1 MERLSKIVFVLILLL
16 CFVSLADADITITP
30 ASPDVSNCYP
40 FGGTDNEP
48 GWPPYAGFV
57 YQNVPAFDLQPGDII
72 AFDLG
77 DQNDTDIQ
85 LEIAMAPAIG
95 NGALNESGSFTTIV
109 SNTQIPQNPRG
120 DNIIGNYELRFT
132 VEHPFSFPGGG
143 LLIRFSNPGGAYAT
157 DTICDQVLVN
167 ADSTDSSG
175 YFVARFFNDADGVSP
190 WDEGGTS
197 DIGGFRIINQTSSIP
212 TMNEWGMIIFVVFAG
227 LGAVYYL
234 RRQTRANS

>member
-1 MERLSKIVFVLILLL
+1 MGRILKISFVLILMF
-16 CFVSLADADITITP
+16 CFVSLADADVTITP
-30 ASPDVSNCYP
+30 ASPSVSSCFP
-40 FGGTDNEP
+40 FGIGNI
-48 GWPPYAGFV
+48 GWTPYSGFI
-57 YQNVPAFDLQPGDII
+57 YQNVPAFNLQPGDII

-77 DQNDTDIQ
+77 AQNDTDIQ

-157 DTICDQVLVN
+157 DGTCDQVLVH
-167 ADSTDSSG
+167 TDDTDPSG
-175 YFVARFFNDADGVSP
+175 YFVARFYGDADGVSP
-190 WDEGGTS
+190 WDNG
-197 DIGGFRIINQTSSIP
+197 DVRFIGGFSIIKQASSIP
-212 TMNEWGMIIFVVFAG
+212 TMSEYGMIIFIALAG
-227 LGAVYYL
+227 LGSIYFL
-234 RRQTRANS
+234 KRKRRSQG